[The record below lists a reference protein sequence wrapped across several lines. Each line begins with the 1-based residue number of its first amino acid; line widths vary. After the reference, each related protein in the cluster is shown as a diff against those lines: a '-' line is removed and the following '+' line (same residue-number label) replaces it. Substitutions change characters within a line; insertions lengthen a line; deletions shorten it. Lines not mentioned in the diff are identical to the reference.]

1 MKFSL
6 SLNRKAR
13 IITGLVMLLIAF
25 TWLCACATTFDVAYQ
40 PETSAYFAESGL
52 VPVLIGVSDNRTTEN
67 IVTQNTGLPTTITL
81 ARNVEELIEDSLK
94 SRLAG
99 SNFKLADS
107 AEAQY
112 LIGVSVDNYELQF
125 IWGQWKGLVR
135 LSISVVDAKNRS
147 KVLDSFSVTGQASR
161 FNLLGF
167 IDAKGALTQAHNTAV
182 NSVNLQRIA
191 EAIRQ
196 ASTAPIILP
205 GEKPFSTPVLSV
217 LDFRIENIPLSE
229 GNFLVELLTST
240 LFETGRFRI
249 IEKSQRENILNET
262 EFSLSDCAE
271 EECQIEVGKL
281 LAADF
286 IVVGSIGRVS
296 NRYVLG
302 TKMLQVANGE
312 TVSSAYE
319 IYRTMD
325 EVVDNCRAI
334 AKALS
339 DGLGF

>member
-1 MKFSL
+1 
-6 SLNRKAR
+6 
-13 IITGLVMLLIAF
+13 
-25 TWLCACATTFDVAYQ
+25 
-40 PETSAYFAESGL
+40 
-52 VPVLIGVSDNRTTEN
+52 
-67 IVTQNTGLPTTITL
+67 
-81 ARNVEELIEDSLK
+81 
-94 SRLAG
+94 
-99 SNFKLADS
+99 LADS
-107 AEAQY
+107 TEAQY
-112 LIGVSVDNYELQF
+112 LIRVTVDDYEPQF
-125 IWGQWKGLVR
+125 MWGQWKGLVR
-135 LSISVVDAKNRS
+135 LSLSIIDVKNPD

-161 FNLLGF
+161 FNLWGF
-167 IDAKGALTQAHNTAV
+167 IEAQGVLTQAHNTAV

-191 EAIRQ
+191 ESIRQ
-196 ASTAPIILP
+196 ASTERITLSGKWPS
-205 GEKPFSTPVLSV
+205 STPVLSV
-217 LDFRIENIPLSE
+217 LDFRIEDIPMSE
-229 GNFLVELLTST
+229 GNFLVELLTSA

-262 EFSLSDCAE
+262 EFSLSDCVDE
-271 EECQIEVGKL
+271 QCQIEVGKL

-325 EVVDNCRAI
+325 EAVDNCLGI
-334 AKALS
+334 AKALA